1 VVQQREHLRH
11 EVLTL
16 ALERHTDRK
25 ARPVTVY
32 QNFDK
37 LSGAWILALP
47 GPDTGISS
55 KAFTEAMASHLCL
68 PSPSVVLGGW
78 VGKNTVRGGAV
89 IDQFGD
95 AVMNCKYLPGDTW
108 RQRHDTGKLAI
119 VNECVNAGLVHDCE
133 VYGLFADL
141 IPAQA
146 ENHRGEDLQWGRAR
160 QGLVPDFRL
169 RLPTPEGLADHL
181 AELKFVS
188 AGVSWFPRGVRG
200 KGTDRRAAG
209 LAQLYKKALQRLD
222 SRYHHTAADQT
233 GPLVRRLQSYGKLE
247 GLVVGPW
254 GEGSKDLH
262 SLVKTIADV
271 KVAAKARAL
280 GREISDKELGIVVA
294 QVRKYLSV
302 TFIRAQSLC
311 LLNRLGFLGEGAKAA
326 AGRRDL
332 AKRLEEGR
340 RRERQASYLAHVRG
354 QGLSRTGQIFVM

>member
-1 VVQQREHLRH
+1 
-11 EVLTL
+11 
-16 ALERHTDRK
+16 
-25 ARPVTVY
+25 
-32 QNFDK
+32 
-37 LSGAWILALP
+37 
-47 GPDTGISS
+47 
-55 KAFTEAMASHLCL
+55 M
-68 PSPSVVLGGW
+68 
-78 VGKNTVRGGAV
+78 
-89 IDQFGD
+89 
-95 AVMNCKYLPGDTW
+95 
-108 RQRHDTGKLAI
+108 
-119 VNECVNAGLVHDCE
+119 
-133 VYGLFADL
+133 
-141 IPAQA
+141 
-146 ENHRGEDLQWGRAR
+146 
-160 QGLVPDFRL
+160 
-169 RLPTPEGLADHL
+169 
-181 AELKFVS
+181 
-188 AGVSWFPRGVRG
+188 RG

-209 LAQLYKKALQRLD
+209 LAQLYKTALQRLD
-222 SRYHHTAADQT
+222 SCYHHTAAGQT
-233 GPLVRRLQSYGKLE
+233 GSLVRRLQSFGKLE